1 MPHTRRPQEANSS
14 TARGSTSANYASLLW
29 LGTVADPAGR
39 DKLGRDELAITWTM
53 RRVSSR
59 ESCGVRAGGDNLKYI
74 RRGRGLTFAKL
85 AECQYVMGALG
96 DLPPRVA
103 YERLAGTVRMLGE
116 DVQAMALHNAYA
128 IDMPAPDT
136 LTRRR
141 ERIAGINR
149 LSIDTIELYE
159 RNMID
164 ELALRLVHGE
174 LPVGS

>member
-1 MPHTRRPQEANSS
+1 MDFER
-14 TARGSTSANYASLLW
+14 LL
-29 LGTVADPAGR
+29 
-39 DKLGRDELAITWTM
+39 
-53 RRVSSR
+53 
-59 ESCGVRAGGDNLKYI
+59 DNLKYI

-85 AECQYVMGALG
+85 AECQYVMEALG
-96 DLPPRVA
+96 DLPLRIA
-103 YERLAGTVRMLGE
+103 YERLAGIVHMLGE
-116 DVQAMALHNAYA
+116 DVQAMAMRDAYA

-141 ERIAGINR
+141 ERIAGIHR

-164 ELALRLVHGE
+164 ELALRLVHGG

>member
-1 MPHTRRPQEANSS
+1 LCP
-14 TARGSTSANYASLLW
+14 
-29 LGTVADPAGR
+29 
-39 DKLGRDELAITWTM
+39 
-53 RRVSSR
+53 
-59 ESCGVRAGGDNLKYI
+59 
-74 RRGRGLTFAKL
+74 
-85 AECQYVMGALG
+85 YVMEALG
-96 DLPPRVA
+96 DVPLSVA
-103 YERLAGTVRMLGE
+103 YERLAGMVRMLGE

-141 ERIAGINR
+141 ERIAGIHG

-164 ELALRLVHGE
+164 ELALRLVHGQ